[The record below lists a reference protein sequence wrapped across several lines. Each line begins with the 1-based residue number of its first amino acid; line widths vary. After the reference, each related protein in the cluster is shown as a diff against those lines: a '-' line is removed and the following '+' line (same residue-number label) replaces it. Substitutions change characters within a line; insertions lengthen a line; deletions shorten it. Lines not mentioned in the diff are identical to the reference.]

1 MSFVL
6 SFRRPQ
12 PVVYKSVDQILNEE
26 PGVKWTSYIPIEDR
40 PIQYLEIG
48 CHKGTH
54 VQQIARSYCQHPDSK
69 IYCIDPWEDYDEY
82 PEYKTQQETIFQIF
96 QTSIEPH
103 KDKCKVIRGFS
114 EEEVPYFED
123 EFFDIIYIDGNHETD
138 YVYRDAIL
146 SLQKVKK
153 GGYLVFDDYYVG
165 AWDSVVK
172 GVDMFLSDYKHR
184 IEVIAK
190 PTDCL
195 QKYGHSPQVIVRR
208 SS

>member
-6 SFRRPQ
+6 SFRKPK
-12 PVVYKSVDQILNEE
+12 PIPGMSVDQLLNEQ
-26 PGVKWTSYIPIEDR
+26 PGVKWTPYIPIENR
-40 PIQYLEIG
+40 PINYLEIG

-54 VQQIARSYCQHPDSK
+54 VQQIARSYCAHPESK

-82 PEYKTQQETIFQIF
+82 PEYRDQQETIFKMF

-103 KDKCKVIRGFS
+103 KDKCVVIRGFS
-114 EEEVPYFED
+114 EEEVPSFDD
-123 EFFDIIYIDGNHETD
+123 EFFDIIYIDGNHETE
-138 YVYRDAIL
+138 YVYIDAVL

-153 GGYLVFDDYYVG
+153 GGYLVFDDYYAG
-165 AWDSVVK
+165 AWDSVVR
-172 GVDMFLSDYKHR
+172 GVDMFLRDYKNY
-184 IEVIAK
+184 IEVVAN

-208 SS
+208 VS